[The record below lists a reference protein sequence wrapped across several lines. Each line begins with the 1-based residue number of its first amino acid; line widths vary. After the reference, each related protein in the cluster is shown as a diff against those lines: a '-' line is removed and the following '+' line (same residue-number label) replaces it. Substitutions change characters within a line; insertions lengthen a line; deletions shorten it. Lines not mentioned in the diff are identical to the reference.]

1 MPDTRAMLYRIHGQ
15 VDYSLN
21 KKPKTTYITE
31 IFDNQKKHKRPGPNE
46 YKTESALDFV

>member
-1 MPDTRAMLYRIHGQ
+1 MIKSDSKVQFEGAAPKYSVPDTRAMLYRIHGQ

-31 IFDNQKKHKRPGPNE
+31 IFDN
-46 YKTESALDFV
+46 